1 MGSEIDKVEKIII
14 DWLKSDNENTTY
26 LAHQICVSLGIIE
39 DPNKSNIEEKKI
51 KNRQIPNIRKEE
63 LKFLSVGYHNIPNIL
78 LTIFIMFIFISIILF
93 LYHL

>member
-39 DPNKSNIEEKKI
+39 DPNKSNIEEKK
-51 KNRQIPNIRKEE
+51 
-63 LKFLSVGYHNIPNIL
+63 
-78 LTIFIMFIFISIILF
+78 
-93 LYHL
+93 